1 MNYMKEAWRVPVETP
16 TDDRPAIRPKW
27 LMQMTMVK
35 MTMVKMAMVKMAIFL
50 FLRRASVS
58 QAVQRCVSKAV
69 QHFYLCSRTRC
80 IVCG

>member
-1 MNYMKEAWRVPVETP
+1 MTHMKKGMTRAGGDP

-58 QAVQRCVSKAV
+58 EAVQRCVSKAV

>member
-1 MNYMKEAWRVPVETP
+1 
-16 TDDRPAIRPKW
+16 
-27 LMQMTMVK
+27 MTMVK
-35 MTMVKMAMVKMAIFL
+35 ITMVKMATVKMAMVKMAMVKMAMVKMAIFL

-58 QAVQRCVSKAV
+58 EAVQRCASRAV